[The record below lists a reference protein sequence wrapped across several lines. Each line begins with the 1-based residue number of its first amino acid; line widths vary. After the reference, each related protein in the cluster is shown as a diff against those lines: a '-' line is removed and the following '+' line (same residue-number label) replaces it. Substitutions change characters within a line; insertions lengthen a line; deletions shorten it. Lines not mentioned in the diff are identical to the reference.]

1 MSLNSLKSLISAY
14 HPYDEHEALDQLTIL
29 QSLEQYENILSRDN
43 QICHFTASCWITN
56 PDRNKALLLYHNIY
70 HKWMWPGGHADGE
83 SDLLAVA
90 LREAKE
96 ETSLENLKIISPE
109 IFSLEV
115 FAVLAHIRKAK
126 LVPAHLHLNLS
137 FCFEADDTAPFKIK
151 PDENSEIRWMTF
163 SEIKE
168 QITGGIIQDHY
179 AKLIAKTQ
187 QLTSK

>member
-96 ETSLENLKIISPE
+96 ETSLENLKIISPRN
-109 IFSLEV
+109 FQS
-115 FAVLAHIRKAK
+115 R
-126 LVPAHLHLNLS
+126 S
-137 FCFEADDTAPFKIK
+137 F
-151 PDENSEIRWMTF
+151 RR
-163 SEIKE
+163 
-168 QITGGIIQDHY
+168 TGAYSQS
-179 AKLIAKTQ
+179 KTRPRSSSPQ
-187 QLTSK
+187 S